1 MKKLLYPVI
10 LGIACLSFIS
20 VLLLLSDS
28 SSFPVIP
35 DIQEEDRP
43 QEESELQKEDY
54 RLLSTTEYDTVFL
67 SMYPIDTYR
76 EEDYAYYRGMT
87 LFKGAFCI
95 PSVSVLE
102 DYMQRIADSGNT
114 VTTYY
119 LGIRPE
125 LTDPQKL
132 QKLLAQYPG
141 VTFEIILPYLSSEYW
156 QGLSQ
161 EDYEQLLSSYRNFL
175 LAIPKISE
183 ANFYFF
189 GHQEWLIANPGNY
202 LEDGQLSED
211 ISRTIMTYSDRDHG
225 SLVTSKNAADIADAL
240 AGLTGSL
247 RTAPPAYPDL
257 SEYCV
262 VFFGDS
268 VIGNFTD
275 STSIPGVVAGLT
287 GAETYNCGYGGN
299 SAAMNPDS
307 PISLPG
313 IVDAFFQKDLTL
325 LPEGIQVHDGV
336 ASYLENA
343 SADKKLCFV
352 INYGLNDYFNGYPI
366 ASEDPYDIT
375 TYCGAVRSAV
385 ATIRENAPSAQI
397 ILCTPTFTAAFENG
411 MEPHGEEG
419 NVLFDYVTAILSLS
433 RELQTD
439 VLDSYHEL
447 GITPRNENQHLADKI
462 HPNSACRFRIGA
474 LISRLIR

>member
-1 MKKLLYPVI
+1 MKKLLYPA
-10 LGIACLSFIS
+10 LCGIACISFIS
-20 VLLLLSDS
+20 VSLLLWGPSA
-28 SSFPVIP
+28 FPDTP
-35 DIQEEDRP
+35 GMQENSP
-43 QEESELQKEDY
+43 QEESALQEEDY
-54 RLLSTTEYDTVFL
+54 LRLSSTEYDTAFL

-95 PSVSVLE
+95 PSVSVLK

-125 LTDPQKL
+125 LTDPREL
-132 QKLLAQYPG
+132 QKLLRQYPG
-141 VTFEIILPYLSSEYW
+141 VTFEIILPYLSAGYW

-161 EDYEQLLSSYRNFL
+161 EDYEKLLASYRAFL

-189 GHQEWLIANPGNY
+189 GHQEWLIANPANY

-211 ISRTIMTYSDRDHG
+211 IARTVMTYSDRDHG
-225 SLVTSKNAADIADAL
+225 SLVTKKNAASIADAL
-240 AGLTGSL
+240 AGLTASL
-247 RTAPPAYPDL
+247 RTDPPAYADL
-257 SEYCV
+257 SGYCV

-299 SAAMNPDS
+299 SAALGPES
-307 PISLPG
+307 TISLPG
-313 IVDAFFQKDLTL
+313 IVDAFFLGDLAL
-325 LPEGIQVHDGV
+325 LPDGTQVYDGT
-336 ASYLENA
+336 AAYLENA
-343 SADKKLCFV
+343 PSGKELCFV
-352 INYGLNDYFNGYPI
+352 INYGLNDYFDGFPI
-366 ASEDPYDIT
+366 ESEDPYDIT

-385 ATIRENAPSAQI
+385 STIRENAPSARI
-397 ILCTPTFTAAFENG
+397 ILCTPNFTSAFDNG
-411 MEPHGEEG
+411 TEPHGEQG
-419 NVLFDYVTAILSLS
+419 TVLFDYVTAILDLS
-433 RELQTD
+433 GELQTD

-447 GITPRNENQHLADKI
+447 GITPKNESQHLADRI
-462 HPNSACRFRIGA
+462 HPNTACRFRIGA
-474 LISRLIR
+474 LLSRLIP